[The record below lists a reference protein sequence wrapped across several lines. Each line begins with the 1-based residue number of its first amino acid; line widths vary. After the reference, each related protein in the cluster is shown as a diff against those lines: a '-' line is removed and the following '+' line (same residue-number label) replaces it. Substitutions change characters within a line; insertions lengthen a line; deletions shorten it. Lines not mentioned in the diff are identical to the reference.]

1 MAVEENNPKVCKS
14 SKQASKTVSES
25 TIVVAPDPL
34 SPILP
39 TSSAMTTPDQ
49 QSPGPSASFLK
60 SEETP
65 ENTERDPN
73 TPEPAGKRDIQIKYS
88 SD

>member
-1 MAVEENNPKVCKS
+1 LAFEENNPKVCKS
-14 SKQASKTVSES
+14 SKDASRTVSES
-25 TIVVAPDPL
+25 TIVVHPDPL
-34 SPILP
+34 SLLS
-39 TSSAMTTPDQ
+39 TLSAMATLDQ

-73 TPEPAGKRDIQIKYS
+73 TLEPAGKRDIQMKYS

>member
-1 MAVEENNPKVCKS
+1 
-14 SKQASKTVSES
+14 
-25 TIVVAPDPL
+25 
-34 SPILP
+34 
-39 TSSAMTTPDQ
+39 MTTHDQ

-60 SEETP
+60 SEETL

-73 TPEPAGKRDIQIKYS
+73 TPDPAGKGDIQIKYS

>member
-1 MAVEENNPKVCKS
+1 M
-14 SKQASKTVSES
+14 
-25 TIVVAPDPL
+25 
-34 SPILP
+34 
-39 TSSAMTTPDQ
+39 MTPDQ

-73 TPEPAGKRDIQIKYS
+73 TSEPAGKGDPNKILR
-88 SD
+88 

>member
-1 MAVEENNPKVCKS
+1 
-14 SKQASKTVSES
+14 
-25 TIVVAPDPL
+25 
-34 SPILP
+34 
-39 TSSAMTTPDQ
+39 MTTPDR

-73 TPEPAGKRDIQIKYS
+73 TLEPAGKGDIQMKYS
-88 SD
+88 PD